1 MDRDAF
7 FDYLAE
13 DPMQEPYLK
22 LLRNISEHVDDNM
35 LSKDVLEFL
44 KDEHGSIDDCADR
57 IENTFEFLSEITYHY
72 GNDDK
77 ERMAR
82 NFLNAAKE
90 EFAHIQQTFIQGFKD
105 EATEMMRDVADAMFI
120 IQCNPNYDYN
130 TEFLRDMEDQIREL
144 IQSGRAESW
153 FDYDPEPEDE

>member
-1 MDRDAF
+1 MNRGAF
-7 FDYLAE
+7 FEYLAE
-13 DPMQEPYLK
+13 DPMHESHLR
-22 LLRNISEHVDDNM
+22 LLRNISEHVDDDT
-35 LSKDVLEFL
+35 LSKDILEYL
-44 KDEHGSIDDCADR
+44 KGEHGSIDDCADR

-72 GNDDK
+72 GNEDK

-90 EFAHIQQTFIQGFKD
+90 EFAHIQQTFVQGFRD
-105 EATEMMRDVADAMFI
+105 EATVMMRDVADAMFI
-120 IQCNPNYDYN
+120 IQCNPNYGYN

-144 IQSGRAESW
+144 IQSGKAESW

>member
-1 MDRDAF
+1 MNREAF
-7 FDYLAE
+7 FVYLADDSMHE
-13 DPMQEPYLK
+13 SHLR
-22 LLRNISEHVDDNM
+22 LLRNISEHVDDET
-35 LSKDVLEFL
+35 LSAEILKYL
-44 KDEHGSIDDCADR
+44 KDEHGSIDDCADK

-90 EFAHIQQTFIQGFKD
+90 EFAHIQQTFIQGFEE

-120 IQCNPNYDYN
+120 IQTLPNYEYN

>member
-1 MDRDAF
+1 MNREAF
-7 FDYLAE
+7 FDYLADDSMHE
-13 DPMQEPYLK
+13 SHLR
-22 LLRNISEHVDDNM
+22 LLRNISEHVDDET
-35 LSKDVLEFL
+35 LSAEILKYL
-44 KDEHGSIDDCADR
+44 KDEHGSIDDCADK

-90 EFAHIQQTFIQGFKD
+90 EFAHIQQTFIQGFEE

-120 IQCNPNYDYN
+120 IQTLPNYEYN

>member
-13 DPMQEPYLK
+13 DPMQESHLK
-22 LLRNISEHVDDNM
+22 LLRNISEHVDDDT
-35 LSKDVLEFL
+35 LSAEILKYL

-90 EFAHIQQTFIQGFKD
+90 EFAHIQQTFIQGFEE
-105 EATEMMRDVADAMFI
+105 EATEMMSDVADAMFI
-120 IQCNPNYDYN
+120 IQCNPNYGYN
-130 TEFLRDMEDQIREL
+130 TEFLRDMEDQIRGL

>member
-7 FDYLAE
+7 FEYLAE
-13 DPMQEPYLK
+13 DPMQELYLK
-22 LLRNISEHVDDNM
+22 LLRNISEHVDDDK

-77 ERMAR
+77 ERMTR

-105 EATEMMRDVADAMFI
+105 EATEMMKDVADAMFI
-120 IQCNPNYDYN
+120 IQCNPNYGYN
-130 TEFLRDMEDQIREL
+130 TEFLRDMEDQIREM
-144 IQSGRAESW
+144 IQSGKAESW
-153 FDYDPEPEDE
+153 FDYDSEPEDE

>member
-1 MDRDAF
+1 MNREAF
-7 FDYLAE
+7 FDYLAD
-13 DPMQEPYLK
+13 DPMHESHLR
-22 LLRNISEHVDDNM
+22 LLRNISEHVDDDT
-35 LSKDVLEFL
+35 LSKDILEYL
-44 KDEHGSIDDCADR
+44 KGEHGSIDDCADR
-57 IENTFEFLSEITYHY
+57 IENTFEFLSEIIYHY

-90 EFAHIQQTFIQGFKD
+90 EFAHIQQTFIQGFEE
-105 EATEMMRDVADAMFI
+105 EATGMMKDIADAMFI
-120 IQCNPNYDYN
+120 IQCNPNYGYN

>member
-1 MDRDAF
+1 
-7 FDYLAE
+7 
-13 DPMQEPYLK
+13 
-22 LLRNISEHVDDNM
+22 
-35 LSKDVLEFL
+35 
-44 KDEHGSIDDCADR
+44 DCADR